1 MTRSFLFAVVLLAPG
16 AARAQAPA
24 DPLTVFG
31 LRPGAPLQEV
41 ATTVNEL
48 DGGRLR
54 CDRSAV
60 DTRVNE
66 CRATHT
72 LPQVSEPLELWLSAI
87 DSVSG
92 VVTIAGNLA
101 PDELD
106 MLRADLERK
115 YGRVGAKVQN
125 DQWMMQWV
133 RQGTMLRLTWK
144 ARQGAKAAS
153 LSLVDG
159 RVLDGWTAR
168 RGTPRPAKSKA
179 ATTSRKKKPDVPPD
193 SAGIVTVQGE
203 APR

>member
-1 MTRSFLFAVVLLAPG
+1 MTRLFLFAFALLAPG
-16 AARAQAPA
+16 AAAQQAPA
-24 DPLTVFG
+24 DPLMVFG
-31 LRPGAPLQEV
+31 LRPGAPLAEV
-41 ATTVNEL
+41 ASTVNEL
-48 DGGRLR
+48 DGGRLK
-54 CDRSAV
+54 CDRSTA

-66 CRATHT
+66 CRATLT

-106 MLRADLERK
+106 MLRSELERK

-133 RQGTMLRLTWK
+133 RQGTMVRLTWR

-153 LSLVDG
+153 VSLVDG

-168 RGTPRPAKSKA
+168 RGTPRA
-179 ATTSRKKKPDVPPD
+179 ATRPKSATAKKKVAPPD
-193 SAGIVTVQGE
+193 TAGLVTVQTEG
-203 APR
+203 AR